1 MIDTPLV
8 IGAPTTHTVSVL
20 VQNETGT
27 INRLVSMFRRRG
39 FSLASFNAGDCEDPG
54 FSRITFVVNADENEL
69 SQVLRQLEKIIDV
82 VEVDDLKPGR
92 HVGREL
98 CLIRLRPQDADRKAL
113 YDIALRAGART
124 PEATGREIVVEFT
137 GEPYKIEE
145 LIDRLRPFEIVE
157 IVRTGLVAIKVEG

>member
-8 IGAPTTHTVSVL
+8 VGEPTTHTVSVL

-69 SQVLRQLEKIIDV
+69 QQVLRQVEKTIDV
-82 VEVDDLKPGR
+82 VEVEDLKPGG
-92 HVGREL
+92 HVGREVAL
-98 CLIRLRPQDADRKAL
+98 VRLRPREEDRKAL
-113 YDIALRAGART
+113 YDVVLRFGAKT
-124 PEATGREIVVEFT
+124 PEATGKEIVVEYC

-145 LIDRLRPFEIVE
+145 LIGRLRAYDVVE
-157 IVRTGLVAIKVEG
+157 IVRSGLVAIKVEG